1 MKDKKKALGRGLS
14 ALLEDSGIDIA
25 AGYAG
30 KSLNPAV
37 GAVVNIPIVDIEPN
51 PFNPR
56 TEFSAEGL
64 AELAAT
70 ITEYGG
76 IQPVTLRKVKRNQY
90 QIISG
95 ERRYRASKLAGLLE
109 IPGYLKLANDSE
121 MLEMALVENIQR
133 KDLNAIEIG
142 NSYQRLI
149 KECKL
154 THEVLSKKVGKNRS
168 SITNYLRLL
177 NLPAEIQEG
186 LIMNIISMGH
196 ARTLL
201 GIDDPGLMIQTYKEL
216 IDGKL
221 SVRSVEQLVKE
232 RKNKGKSDK
241 KEQISFDDL
250 KLSENLNEK
259 FKSKVVLKRKPNGK
273 GSIVIHFKSDDDLND
288 IINKMGL

>member
-1 MKDKKKALGRGLS
+1 
-14 ALLEDSGIDIA
+14 
-25 AGYAG
+25 
-30 KSLNPAV
+30 
-37 GAVVNIPIVDIEPN
+37 
-51 PFNPR
+51 
-56 TEFSAEGL
+56 
-64 AELAAT
+64 AAT
-70 ITEYGG
+70 ITEYGV

-142 NSYQRLI
+142 NSYQRVI

-168 SITNYLRLL
+168 YITNYLRLL

-216 IDGKL
+216 IDGK
-221 SVRSVEQLVKE
+221 QLP
-232 RKNKGKSDK
+232 GKIMDLMKS
-241 KEQISFDDL
+241 SFFL
-250 KLSENLNEK
+250 L
-259 FKSKVVLKRKPNGK
+259 
-273 GSIVIHFKSDDDLND
+273 
-288 IINKMGL
+288 